1 MNQIYE
7 MFDYQY
13 IQQQA
18 QEKHFTQI
26 AKVQQ
31 SANKLKDFF
40 DSLYEIEPESRND
53 ASIEFSAII
62 LDFIKRNSN

>member
-7 MFDYQY
+7 MFDCQY

-40 DSLYEIEPESRND
+40 DSLDEIEPEYRND

>member
-1 MNQIYE
+1 MNPIYE
-7 MFDYQY
+7 MFNYQY
-13 IQQQA
+13 IQRKA

-40 DSLYEIEPESRND
+40 DSLDEIEPEYRND
-53 ASIEFSAII
+53 ASIGFSAII
-62 LDFIKRNSN
+62 LDFIKINSN

>member
-1 MNQIYE
+1 MNPIYE
-7 MFDYQY
+7 MFNYQY

-40 DSLYEIEPESRND
+40 DSLDEIEPEYRND
-53 ASIEFSAII
+53 ASIEFSAIV
-62 LDFIKRNSN
+62 LAFIKRNSN

>member
-1 MNQIYE
+1 MNPIYE
-7 MFDYQY
+7 MFNYQY
-13 IQQQA
+13 LHQQA
-18 QEKHFTQI
+18 QKKHFTQI

-40 DSLYEIEPESRND
+40 DSLDEIEPEYRND